1 MSFISFSRKEISFK
15 IVYYGTALCGKTTNV
30 AYIHKVIASKY
41 RGELT
46 MLSTQQ
52 DRTLFFDFL
61 PLRSDIIKGFT
72 SKFQIYTVP
81 GQVIYN
87 ETRKLVLRNV
97 DGIVFVADSQWSRME
112 DNAQSF
118 ANLEAN
124 LKDQN
129 ESLDSLPYIL
139 QFNKR
144 DLPDIAPIH
153 YMDFMLNRR
162 STRVPFFEGSALQ
175 GSGVLEALNLIGKL
189 VISTFIERNKMQST
203 DMPTDVCV
211 STTAKEA

>member
-112 DNAQSF
+112 DNASSF

-129 ESLDSLPYIL
+129 ESLDTLPYIL

-144 DLPDIAPIH
+144 DLADIAPVH
-153 YMDFMLNRR
+153 YIDFMLNRR
-162 STRVPFFEGSALQ
+162 SSRVPYFDASALI
-175 GSGVLEALNLIGKL
+175 GTGVLETLNLIGKL

-203 DMPTDVCV
+203 EMPAEICV
-211 STTAKEA
+211 ATPTKEG

>member
-1 MSFISFSRKEISFK
+1 MSFINFSKKEISLK

-30 AYIHKVIASKY
+30 EQIHKAIASEHK
-41 RGELT
+41 GELT

-61 PLRSDIIKGFT
+61 PVKSDIIKGFV

-97 DGIVFVADSQWSRME
+97 DGIVFVADSQWSKMQE
-112 DNAQSF
+112 NGESF
-118 ANLEAN
+118 ANLETN
-124 LKDQN
+124 LN
-129 ESLDSLPYIL
+129 EQKKSLDTVPYLI

-144 DLPDIAPIH
+144 DLPDVAPAH
-153 YMDFMLNRR
+153 YMDFMLNQRA
-162 STRVPFFEGSALQ
+162 TRVPYFEAIAADGIGVLESLNLIAKMVLSAFIRNNKLQ
-175 GSGVLEALNLIGKL
+175 GSDVPN
-189 VISTFIERNKMQST
+189 
-203 DMPTDVCV
+203 DVCV
-211 STTAKEA
+211 AKQ